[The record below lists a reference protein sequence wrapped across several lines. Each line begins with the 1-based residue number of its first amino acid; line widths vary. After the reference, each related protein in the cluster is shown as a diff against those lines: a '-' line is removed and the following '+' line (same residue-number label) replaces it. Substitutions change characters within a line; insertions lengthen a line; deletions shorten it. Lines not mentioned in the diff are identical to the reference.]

1 MDADAAEKESGA
13 TSTVFRGVAI
23 MIAFALLVGVA
34 VVIGD
39 TSAFNLMRTKPAK
52 PSEMKG
58 NPNIGHS
65 RIPLPDG
72 KTCRETIFNR
82 LTGQPIDSV
91 DVPCTVPPEIVR
103 KTPGNFVWG
112 GTK

>member
-1 MDADAAEKESGA
+1 MDAGAAEKESWA
-13 TSTVFRGVAI
+13 ANPTVRAVA
-23 MIAFALLVGVA
+23 MTLAFALLIGAA
-34 VVIGD
+34 VIVGD
-39 TSAFNLMRTKPAK
+39 TSTLNFIRTKPAK

-72 KTCRETIFNR
+72 KTCRETVFNR
-82 LTGQPIDSV
+82 VTGQPIDSL
-91 DVPCTVPPEIVR
+91 DVPCAVPAEIVR